1 MFYNHIYSTG
11 LIRLQCVSVNVI
23 LKMFACGQIFQF
35 QRKSFAKFS
44 SIQTVLKRGKV
55 IHCHKYIKEILYFKQ
70 NKPQTNTLL
79 HGNPKLLSH

>member
-1 MFYNHIYSTG
+1 MFYACIYSTD
-11 LIRLQCVSVNVI
+11 LIRLQCVSINVI

-55 IHCHKYIKEILYFKQ
+55 IHCQLYIKEILYFK
-70 NKPQTNTLL
+70 K
-79 HGNPKLLSH
+79 K